1 MSYRL
6 TGRKT
11 GTITFSPDAGT
22 ILRETATRSSKMTS
36 NAVEGGSSIE
46 DHVYLNPE
54 QLQLEGVV
62 VKHHSSFRSKLESMW
77 RNRDLVTY
85 IGKIRVSGCV
95 ITSLQIKNDPSNKT
109 GFRFTA
115 TLQKANMVA
124 NQYVEMGQV
133 MLMSQQDAGAGG
145 ETETAGVKGSQTSAT
160 RSAGLKTT
168 VNQKISQSAYAAYV
182 DSYGGKS
189 SSGPSQ
195 RKSESYDG
203 LSGGRI

>member
-11 GTITFSPDAGT
+11 GTVTFSPDVGT

-36 NAVEGGSSIE
+36 NTVEGGSSIE

-54 QLQLEGVV
+54 QLQLEGIV

-77 RNRDLVTY
+77 KTRDLVTY
-85 IGKIRVSGCV
+85 IGKIRVSECV

-115 TLQKANMVA
+115 TLQKANVVA
-124 NQYVEMGQV
+124 NQYVELGQA
-133 MLMSQQDAGAGG
+133 MLMSQQDTGTGG
-145 ETETAGVKGSQTSAT
+145 ETAGVKGSQTSAT

-182 DSYGGKS
+182 DSYSGKS
-189 SSGPSQ
+189 STGPSQ